1 MLKYKFVE
9 ALSTSFC
16 SFSLLHLHLL
26 LKMINQK
33 NRCSWRES
41 WKRDWLKIKY
51 YEVLIVFLKCWSYF
65 SFHRSSTINAF
76 PTLKDKLS
84 FHKSSSICHTRCF
97 FLNWPC
103 PENGRIT
110 VMKVTVWVQTLL
122 LFVFSLF
129 WKEFCY
135 LQHFL
140 GRGLIALLNWLL
152 LLGFVNWQ
160 CS

>member
-1 MLKYKFVE
+1 M
-9 ALSTSFC
+9 
-16 SFSLLHLHLL
+16 
-26 LKMINQK
+26 
-33 NRCSWRES
+33 
-41 WKRDWLKIKY
+41 
-51 YEVLIVFLKCWSYF
+51 LIVFLKCWSYI

-152 LLGFVNWQ
+152 LLGFVFHDKYQWEIWKKTAAKWQ
-160 CS
+160 KGLYHSALYAISQQAIHCFIIQQLCVRGVCR